1 MNTDDLLAKRIVA
14 LREQNRWTQAELSK
28 KIGLDNTKLSK
39 IENGTRR
46 ISADELDKFAKV
58 FDVSTDYLLGRKE
71 KHHYYDLTEKDER
84 DISKDLEKMIADL
97 SDGGALAF
105 SKDTTELDEETR
117 ELLIASLENS
127 LRIAKIEAKKK
138 FTPKKYRD

>member
-28 KIGLDNTKLSK
+28 KVGLDNTKLSK

-71 KHHYYDLTEKDER
+71 KPHYYDLTEKDER

-105 SKDTTELDEETR
+105 SKDTTEIDEETR

>member
-1 MNTDDLLAKRIVA
+1 MFGERLKSLRNQANKTQQQVA
-14 LREQNRWTQAELSK
+14 DFLGITRAAYSHF
-28 KIGLDNTKLSK
+28 
-39 IENGTRR
+39 ENGRNEPDQET
-46 ISADELDKFAKV
+46 IVKLADY

-71 KHHYYDLTEKDER
+71 KPHYYDLTEKDER
-84 DISKDLEKMIADL
+84 NIEKELEAMINDL

-105 SKDTTELDEETR
+105 SKEDGEMSEETR

-127 LRIAKIEAKKK
+127 LRFARIEAKKK